1 MESKKFYIHENN
13 YEYYKNK
20 SLKFYSL
27 KTANLKYLV
36 ALNYTLKQSVRYI
49 VSHKSLVVFFRWCM
63 KERNMT
69 FNPLDDIEIPK
80 LEKKLPRKL
89 TKKDAMRILEVVDNY
104 SYDNKFLH
112 YRNYAIFSTF
122 IMCGLRK

>member
-1 MESKKFYIHENN
+1 
-13 YEYYKNK
+13 
-20 SLKFYSL
+20 
-27 KTANLKYLV
+27 
-36 ALNYTLKQSVRYI
+36 
-49 VSHKSLVVFFRWCM
+49 
-63 KERNMT
+63 MT